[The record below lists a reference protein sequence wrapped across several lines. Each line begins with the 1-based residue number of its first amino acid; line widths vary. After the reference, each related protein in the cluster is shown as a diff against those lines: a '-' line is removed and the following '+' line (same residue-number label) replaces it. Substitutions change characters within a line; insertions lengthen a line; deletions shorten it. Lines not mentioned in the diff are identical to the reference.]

1 MEIGDAIATRRPRK
15 PCVFVRERGF
25 SKYNNE
31 VQALFGVV
39 GVSDY
44 IAWMEC
50 KGVYQELAPRSIKKL
65 LTGNASASKQE
76 VAESLEAYIGPQEY
90 ACDDESDAVAVGLAW
105 LLKYKFIEPLVEV
118 DVDED
123 TGSV

>member
-1 MEIGDAIATRRPRK
+1 M
-15 PCVFVRERGF
+15 FVRERGF
-25 SKYNNE
+25 SRFNNE

-44 IAWMEC
+44 VAWADC

-65 LTGNASASKQE
+65 LTGNASANKQE
-76 VAESLEAYIGPQEY
+76 VAEALAAYVGPQEY

-105 LLKYKFIEPLVEV
+105 LLKYKFIEPLMEV
-118 DVDED
+118 DDDEN
-123 TGSV
+123 TGGM